1 MSIMDLFKPAQ
12 QTQSTSTSTQSANQ
26 NQNNVGNNSGN
37 NDNLSSSNNSTN
49 SNGKMPGTDQEP
61 VNPLDAYSKMFDNAA
76 KNSDIQA
83 PTFNLDPKVVDEVA
97 GKMNFTQNLNPEIV
111 QKAMQGDARAFMQ
124 AIQSASQAAYKAAI
138 QHNTSLTD
146 TFINQ
151 RSEYEKK
158 QIDNG
163 VHKQLTSQAL
173 SSAPNFS
180 HPVIKQEL
188 NRVADQF
195 SRANPDASPIEVA
208 EAAKKYITDLSS
220 ALNPTTSTSSNQ
232 GKEAEMDWTKYLS

>member
-1 MSIMDLFKPAQ
+1 MSIMDMFKSTPPAAPAAP
-12 QTQSTSTSTQSANQ
+12 AN
-26 NQNNVGNNSGN
+26 NNTAGNNSGN
-37 NDNLSSSNNSTN
+37 NDNLSNSNNTTN
-49 SNGKMPGTDQEP
+49 ANGKMPGTDQEP

-83 PTFNLDPKVVDEVA
+83 PTFKLDQKVVDEVA
-97 GKMNFTQNLNPEIV
+97 GKMNFTQNLNPELV
-111 QKAMQGDARAFMQ
+111 QKAMQGDAQAFMQ

-146 TFINQ
+146 TFITQ

-220 ALNPTTSTSSNQ
+220 ALNPSTSKTESNNSSS
-232 GKEAEMDWTKYLS
+232 EMDWSKYLSN

>member
-1 MSIMDLFKPAQ
+1 MSIMDLFKSAPSPQSPAQ
-12 QTQSTSTSTQSANQ
+12 
-26 NQNNVGNNSGN
+26 NNNSNTAGNSSGN
-37 NDNLSSSNNSTN
+37 NDNLSASNNATN

-76 KNSDIQA
+76 NNSDIQA
-83 PTFNLDPKVVDEVA
+83 PTFKLDSKVVDEVA
-97 GKMNFTQNLNPEIV
+97 GKMNFTQNLDPAVV
-111 QKAMQGDARAFMQ
+111 QKAMQGDAQAFMQ

-146 TFINQ
+146 TFITQ
-151 RSEYEKK
+151 RSEYEKR
-158 QIDNG
+158 QIDKG
-163 VHKQLTSQAL
+163 VHSQLTTQAL

-220 ALNPTTSTSSNQ
+220 ALNPSTKTESNNSS
-232 GKEAEMDWTKYLS
+232 GEMDWSKYLS

>member
-1 MSIMDLFKPAQ
+1 MSIMDMFKSTPTAQPTTQPA
-12 QTQSTSTSTQSANQ
+12 A
-26 NQNNVGNNSGN
+26 GNTNPDNG
-37 NDNLSSSNNSTN
+37 NLSDSNPATN
-49 SNGKMPGTDQEP
+49 KDGKMPGTDQEP
-61 VNPLDAYSKMFDNAA
+61 TNPLDVYSKMFDNAS

-83 PTFNLDPKVVDEVA
+83 PTFKIDPKVVDEVSS
-97 GKMNFTQNLNPEIV
+97 KMNFTGSLDPATV
-111 QKAMQGDARAFMQ
+111 QKAMQGDAQAFMQ

-146 TFINQ
+146 TFITQ

-158 QIDNG
+158 QIDKG
-163 VHKQLTSQAL
+163 VHSQLTTQAL

-220 ALNPTTSTSSNQ
+220 ALNPTSSSTSNKS
-232 GKEAEMDWTKYLS
+232 GEGEMDWSKYLS

>member
-1 MSIMDLFKPAQ
+1 MSIMDLFKSAPSPQSPAQ
-12 QTQSTSTSTQSANQ
+12 
-26 NQNNVGNNSGN
+26 NNNSNTAGNSSGN
-37 NDNLSSSNNSTN
+37 NDNLSASNNATN

-76 KNSDIQA
+76 NNSDIQA
-83 PTFNLDPKVVDEVA
+83 PTFKLDSKVVDEVA
-97 GKMNFTQNLNPEIV
+97 GKMNFTQNLDPAVV
-111 QKAMQGDARAFMQ
+111 QKAMQGDAQAFMQ

-146 TFINQ
+146 TFITQ

-158 QIDNG
+158 QIDKG
-163 VHKQLTSQAL
+163 VHSQLTTQAL

-220 ALNPTTSTSSNQ
+220 ALNPSTKTESNNSS
-232 GKEAEMDWTKYLS
+232 GEMDWSKYLSRK